1 MSVLDHIGVGG
12 CKGIR
17 LLPKPLRSAFGR
29 KRSGRNWTAMAAA
42 GLLAVGLSACGQSE
56 GSGEAAP
63 TMPPPAV
70 SVVQV
75 APDAIPMVTELPG
88 RVAPTRIAEVRPRV
102 SGIIVERVFTQG
114 SHVEEGDVLYRID
127 PEPFRV
133 QVTSAE
139 ATLQRAK
146 AVQLQARQQAD
157 RQRELRERQVTSAQQ
172 YDDAIAL
179 LAQADA
185 DVAAAEAGLAAA
197 RLNLDYSEVKA
208 PITGRIGRAL
218 VTEGALVAANAPEN
232 LATIQQLDPI
242 YVDFTQSVNELL
254 QLRRMLAAGELV
266 SPAPGEARVLL
277 RYDDGTEYAHAG
289 RLLFSEVTVDETTGQ
304 VTMRA
309 EFPNS
314 DGELLPGMYV
324 RAVLEQ
330 GVRNH
335 ALAVPQQAVQRDAQ
349 GSAQVFVV
357 KDDDTVEVRTVRL
370 GPAVGQRWV
379 VEEGLNPGERV
390 VVEGFQK
397 IGPGVQVVAS
407 DWALAEASTMSD
419 GQPPQAE

>member
-1 MSVLDHIGVGG
+1 
-12 CKGIR
+12 
-17 LLPKPLRSAFGR
+17 
-29 KRSGRNWTAMAAA
+29 MAAA

-197 RLNLDYSEVKA
+197 RLNLDYAEVKA

-335 ALAVPQQAVQRDAQ
+335 ALAVRILSCWPAAPTAATRSPCWKMPGLLPPA
-349 GSAQVFVV
+349 GS
-357 KDDDTVEVRTVRL
+357 RPWSL
-370 GPAVGQRWV
+370 SPAT
-379 VEEGLNPGERV
+379 L
-390 VVEGFQK
+390 
-397 IGPGVQVVAS
+397 
-407 DWALAEASTMSD
+407 
-419 GQPPQAE
+419 PPSPKWKRC

>member
-1 MSVLDHIGVGG
+1 
-12 CKGIR
+12 
-17 LLPKPLRSAFGR
+17 
-29 KRSGRNWTAMAAA
+29 
-42 GLLAVGLSACGQSE
+42 
-56 GSGEAAP
+56 
-63 TMPPPAV
+63 MPPPAV

-197 RLNLDYSEVKA
+197 RLNLDYAEVKA